1 MLSIG
6 SSYMEENM
14 GSTFLMTR
22 GRATLFAVAILSFM
36 LAQTNLAA
44 GQNAIQSENQK
55 PGTSAWQIG
64 LSPYANSNDTDQWIR
79 GYASKA
85 SINKGEQITFNV
97 TVNPYSWKATNP
109 QPPVPYT
116 IDVYRIGWYGG
127 LGGRLMKHLGP
138 FPGKQQPGGTSSG
151 GVTSPGCPYDSSTG
165 MIECQWSGDGL
176 GNGSYTLDTSLPP
189 DGSGS
194 ADWTSGIY
202 VALLTTNQVQYP
214 TGCGPSGTLPCDP
227 DHQSYIIFVVR
238 EDGRS
243 SAILYQQPVA
253 SYQAY
258 NNYPDDGQ
266 TGKSLYDSGSYG
278 PPTTLGT
285 QRAVKVSFD
294 RPYTYTDHTGAG
306 DFLHW
311 ELYFVR
317 WMERSGYDVTYST
330 DIDTHVAGANLLQH
344 KAVLSVGHP
353 EYWTHE
359 MRQAFEAARD
369 GGTSLAFFSAN
380 AVYSQ
385 VRFEPSPTT
394 GAPNRVVVA
403 YKDANL
409 DPVNNPA
416 NPGYNPSLT
425 TVPFRSSPLNN
436 PEQSLIGI
444 MYADYFN
451 ADNPALPYVVQ
462 NSNNWVYTGTGLA
475 NGSSVPGILGYELDQ
490 YFSNA
495 PGPIADT
502 ATYVLLSNSPFA
514 GANGQNFGN
523 SSIHEAPSGAW
534 VFGAGTIDWSWGLD
548 SYVPPPGINTRGVA
562 APSAAI
568 QQATTN
574 ILNKFLISRPL
585 GPTNLS
591 GVGVT
596 NNGGK
601 YKLNLTWTDHAN
613 NETGFQVERSTSN
626 ANFAIIGTTAANATS
641 FSDGTVTVGV
651 AYYYRVAAFN
661 TGGNS
666 PYSNVLQTGAAP
678 AAPSQ
683 LAANGISA
691 SEIDLSWVDNATNET
706 ALLVERSTD
715 NVSFTQIASLAA
727 GSTSY
732 PNTGLASGTTFY
744 YRVRAQNSFGFS
756 AYSNVANSTTIGPA
770 APSNLKATAVSTTQ
784 VNLTW
789 TDNSTNESGFTVQRS
804 TDGTNYATVATT
816 AANVTTFGDT
826 GLSRSTKYYYRVQ
839 SFNADGNSSFAATSV
854 TTPKK

>member
-1 MLSIG
+1 MRSAFI
-6 SSYMEENM
+6 
-14 GSTFLMTR
+14 MTR
-22 GRATLFAVAILSFM
+22 GQATLFAVVMLSVM
-36 LAQTNLAA
+36 LAQTNRAA

-55 PGTSAWQIG
+55 PGTTAWQIG
-64 LSPYANSNDTDQWIR
+64 LPPYVNSNDTDLWIR
-79 GYASKA
+79 GYASA
-85 SINKGEQITFNV
+85 TSINKGEQITFNI
-97 TVNPYSWKATNP
+97 TANPFVWKAHDP
-109 QPPVPYT
+109 QYSPIVPFT
-116 IDVYRIGWYGG
+116 IDVYRVGWYGG

-138 FPGKQQPGGTSSG
+138 FTGVQQPGGTSPG
-151 GVTSPGCPYDSSTG
+151 GVTSPGCPYDGDTG
-165 MIECQWSGDGL
+165 MIACQWTGDGL
-176 GNGSYTLDTSLPP
+176 GNGSYTLDTSVPP
-189 DGSGS
+189 DGSS
-194 ADWTSGIY
+194 TADWTSGIY
-202 VALLTTNQVQYP
+202 LALLTTKQVVYP
-214 TGCGPSGTLPCDP
+214 TGCGPTGTAPCDP
-227 DHQSYIIFVVR
+227 DHQSYIIFTIR
-238 EDGRS
+238 EDGRAS
-243 SAILYQQPVA
+243 QLLYQQPVA
-253 SYQAY
+253 TYQAY

-266 TGKSLYDSGSYG
+266 TGKSLYDGGSYG
-278 PPTTLGT
+278 PLTGIGT

-311 ELYFVR
+311 ELYFIR
-317 WMERSGYDVTYST
+317 WMERNGYDVTYST

-385 VRFEPSPTT
+385 VRFEPSPVT
-394 GAPNRVVVA
+394 GVPNRVVVA

-409 DPVNNPA
+409 DPVNNPV
-416 NPGYNPSLT
+416 NVGGYNPSLT
-425 TVPFRSSPLNN
+425 TVPFRSSPINN

-451 ADNPALPYVVQ
+451 AENPALPYVVQ
-462 NSNNWVYTGTGLA
+462 NSNNWVYSGTGLA

-495 PGPIADT
+495 PAPAADT

-514 GANGQNFGN
+514 GVNGQNFGN

-562 APSAAI
+562 APSPAI
-568 QQATTN
+568 QQATAN

-585 GPTNLS
+585 GPTTLT
-591 GVGVT
+591 GTGVT

-601 YKLNLTWTDHAN
+601 FKINLTWTDHAN

-626 ANFAIIGTTAANATS
+626 ANFAIIGTAAANASS
-641 FSDGTVTVGV
+641 FSDGTVTAGV

-732 PNTGLASGTTFY
+732 PNTGLASGTTYY

-816 AANVTTFGDT
+816 ASNVTTFSDT

-839 SFNADGNSSFAATSV
+839 SFNADGNSSFATTTV